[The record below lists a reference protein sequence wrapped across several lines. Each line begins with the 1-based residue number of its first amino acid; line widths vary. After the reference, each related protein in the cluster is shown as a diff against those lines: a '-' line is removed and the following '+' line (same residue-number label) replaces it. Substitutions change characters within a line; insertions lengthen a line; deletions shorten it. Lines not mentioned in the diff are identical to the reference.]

1 MFKNSLKN
9 IFSVLYK
16 NAITILVI
24 ATLCVVLS
32 VGYFSMHY
40 KAKYHAESEVLFHSY
55 TLSELPNGA
64 MAEPKKPA
72 IETSLE
78 IFNSQRVFKYLSE
91 SELLTRKLS
100 PEELDEMI
108 DVKRK
113 SRDSLVL
120 IIEITC
126 DDEDVALELA
136 EKFPTAMRNTLS
148 SFTGDF
154 NITPLTIDPD
164 AELYKPSTLLIA
176 LISFTFGAVLGAIAV
191 LIFDKMNRK
200 LRGAGDYRARYS
212 APLLGTVPDFSAKNK
227 EEK

>member
-24 ATLCVVLS
+24 STLCVVLS

-40 KAKYHAESEVLFHSY
+40 KAKYRAESEVLFHSY
-55 TLSELPNGA
+55 TLSDLPNGA

-78 IFNSQRVFKYLSE
+78 IFNSQRIFKYLSE
-91 SELLTRKLS
+91 SELLTRKHS

-136 EKFPTAMRNTLS
+136 EKFPTAMQNTLS

-154 NITPLTIDPD
+154 YITPLTIDTD
-164 AELYKPSTLLIA
+164 AELYKPSTLLIV

-191 LIFDKMNRK
+191 LVFDKMNRK